1 MKNIIINVSPIEK
14 SYRKFFCS
22 LVIVERSN
30 CYIAAIEAFVKTMVS
45 GLISEDITP
54 VVDAYT
60 HALTAVFPR
69 ARYVVGKDAKYLW
82 LTLQALPEF
91 LGDFFIELLAT
102 MNGVKPIPAAC
113 KN

>member
-1 MKNIIINVSPIEK
+1 M
-14 SYRKFFCS
+14 
-22 LVIVERSN
+22 
-30 CYIAAIEAFVKTMVS
+30 KTMVS

-60 HALTAVFPR
+60 HALTAMFPR
-69 ARYVVGKDAKYLW
+69 ARYVVGKDAKYLF

-91 LGDFFIELLAT
+91 LSDFFIELMST

-113 KN
+113 KK

>member
-1 MKNIIINVSPIEK
+1 M
-14 SYRKFFCS
+14 
-22 LVIVERSN
+22 
-30 CYIAAIEAFVKTMVS
+30 KTMVS

-113 KN
+113 KK